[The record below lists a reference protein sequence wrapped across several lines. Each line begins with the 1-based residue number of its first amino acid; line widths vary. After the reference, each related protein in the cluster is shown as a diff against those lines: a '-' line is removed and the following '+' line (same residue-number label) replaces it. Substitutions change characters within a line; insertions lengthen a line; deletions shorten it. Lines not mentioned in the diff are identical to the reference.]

1 MEEKLCKQMG
11 RFLAMAKESNY
22 FLSLVDKSKQMYKLN
37 INNTQEYDS
46 YQIGQFHIKS
56 SRAWHLYLSEFLHFC
71 PIYMYNWDVVREILL
86 FENLGKTPCQ
96 DENMPFWIYT
106 FFDNFWSKGPIK
118 LTFGTGKF
126 FGMRSPKI
134 THIFYFV

>member
-1 MEEKLCKQMG
+1 MEEKLCKQTG

-56 SRAWHLYLSEFLHFC
+56 SRA
-71 PIYMYNWDVVREILL
+71 
-86 FENLGKTPCQ
+86 
-96 DENMPFWIYT
+96 
-106 FFDNFWSKGPIK
+106 
-118 LTFGTGKF
+118 
-126 FGMRSPKI
+126 
-134 THIFYFV
+134 